1 MTKRA
6 IIEKNGRERVE
17 VSISVFKGRKFL
29 DIRNYYFDSDSGE
42 WKPTQKGVNV
52 PVEMSHA
59 LFRAVKKVGAD
70 FFDLATP
77 PDDKAESKA
86 GKEAL
91 KKKEKESGIQRRAKD
106 EPVKEKKLS
115 KESKRIRK
123 AVEESAVSSAEYKKE
138 QKAKNK
144 KKKVDDSDFEEQYAE
159 GMKLAKK
166 LAKKMDDDVMVQ
178 TLKRAKKIGIKAAKQ
193 VLAEIDAK
201 ISKKNKKSKDVD
213 APKKKKS
220 KEVETKV
227 RKSKRMA
234 LDEE

>member
-1 MTKRA
+1 MSSRA
-6 IIEKNGRERVE
+6 IIKKNGRERVE
-17 VSISVFKGRKFL
+17 VSISEFKGRKFL
-29 DIRNYYFDSDSGE
+29 DIRNYYYDSDTEE

-52 PVEMSHA
+52 PVEMAHE
-59 LFRAVKKVGAD
+59 LFRAVKKVGKA
-70 FFDLATP
+70 FFDLAPP

-86 GKEAL
+86 GKKAL
-91 KKKEKESGIQRRAKD
+91 EKKEKESGIQRRPKD
-106 EPVKEKKLS
+106 APDTDKKLS
-115 KESKRIRK
+115 KESKRIQK
-123 AVEESAVSSAEYKKE
+123 AVADSVISST
-138 QKAKNK
+138 KNK
-144 KKKVDDSDFEEQYAE
+144 KKKVDDSDFDERYEE

-166 LAKKMDDDVMVQ
+166 LAKKMDDDVMLK
-178 TLKRAKKIGIKAAKQ
+178 TLKRARKIGIKAANQ
-193 VLAEIDAK
+193 VLAEIDEK